1 LRPDRFPLDNNNNKS
16 ILRGEGNKGGN
27 MKKFKIKR
35 EFQEGVPG
43 KDPLVP
49 LKGFAAYQE
58 IEKLANR
65 VFSGKDVSVQ
75 AAIFGDEFNILIDG
89 KEVLNGNTQDV
100 REKLNAALELLDKE
114 VSK

>member
-1 LRPDRFPLDNNNNKS
+1 
-16 ILRGEGNKGGN
+16 
-27 MKKFKIKR
+27 MKKKN
-35 EFQEGVPG
+35 
-43 KDPLVP
+43 D
-49 LKGFAAYQE
+49 GFSAYQE

-65 VFSGKDVSVQ
+65 VFAGKDVSVQ
-75 AAIFGDEFNILIDG
+75 AAIFGDEFNVLIDG